1 MRMRHHFQPMLES
14 MPTRIAPSAVGG
26 LIAPLMLAAAVT
38 HLQSSRPGCQPC
50 DTEMPETG
58 SSKPINPPN

>member
-26 LIAPLMLAAAVT
+26 LIAPFSGGPRGRTLASDASGVRTARYE
-38 HLQSSRPGCQPC
+38 HARNRYPHAH
-50 DTEMPETG
+50 
-58 SSKPINPPN
+58 